1 MPGAANLS
9 ALAALRKLDVEKFL
23 YAQIILINYQMK

>member
-9 ALAALRKLDVEKFL
+9 ALAALKTGCGKVFICTNNFNRPTK
-23 YAQIILINYQMK
+23 